1 MKCVYIE
8 YTNGKDFDRYD
19 TVTNVE
25 IRDTYV
31 LIWYMHTMPG
41 PVSQVIIPIDP
52 SRIKKID
59 IFKYSKAEEDNVI
72 NIMKNVIVEEHFE
85 GKKNEN

>member
-1 MKCVYIE
+1 
-8 YTNGKDFDRYD
+8 
-19 TVTNVE
+19 
-25 IRDTYV
+25 
-31 LIWYMHTMPG
+31 MPG

-72 NIMKNVIVEEHFE
+72 NIMKNVSVEEHFE

>member
-8 YTNGKDFDRYD
+8 
-19 TVTNVE
+19 
-25 IRDTYV
+25 
-31 LIWYMHTMPG
+31 YMHTMPG

-59 IFKYSKAEEDNVI
+59 IFKYSKSEEENVI
-72 NIMKNVIVEEHFE
+72 NIMKNVSVEEHF
-85 GKKNEN
+85 GVKKNEN